1 VKRKAAAALGLFAAL
16 FFFLGISSASAQAL
30 TASPVAPQSVVRS
43 APPSAVTDT
52 ISVNPTAGEGAG
64 SGAGLD
70 INVTAPDLTA
80 KGGGNV
86 VILLLG
92 VAVLSIVPSL
102 LILLTCFPRI
112 LIILSMARNAVGLP
126 AVPPNQVITG
136 LALFLTLFVMG
147 PTLSK
152 VNEVALQPVLNEKMS
167 VAEGVKAAQIPL
179 RTFMLKYTREEELR
193 LMLDAAEVKEPV
205 KRDTVP
211 MNALI
216 PAFLLSELRTAF
228 TIGFAIFLPFLIID
242 LVVAAVLQSLG
253 LMMLP
258 PTFVSLPFKVMLFVL
273 AGGWTLIIESILGG
287 F

>member
-1 VKRKAAAALGLFAAL
+1 VKRLAIAALALFAAL
-16 FFFLGISSASAQAL
+16 TLFG
-30 TASPVAPQSVVRS
+30 SPAAADAAFESSVVP
-43 APPSAVTDT
+43 AHVSAVASN
-52 ISVNPTAGEGAG
+52 ISTAAPAQAGEGAG
-64 SGAGLD
+64 DDAGQLNID
-70 INVTAPDLTA
+70 VTAPDLQG
-80 KGGGNV
+80 KGSGNV
-86 VILLLG
+86 VLLLLG

-112 LIILSMARNAVGLP
+112 VIILSMARNAVGLP

-136 LALFLTLFVMG
+136 LALFLTLFIMG

-152 VNEVALQPVLNEKMS
+152 MNEQALQPVLNEQMTI
-167 VAEGVKAAQIPL
+167 AEGVEAAQVPL
-179 RTFMLKYTREEELR
+179 RSFMLKYTREQELG
-193 LMLDAAEVKEPV
+193 LMLDAAGVEAPV
-205 KRDTVP
+205 ERDKVP

-216 PAFLLSELRTAF
+216 PAFLLSELRSAF

-242 LVVAAVLQSLG
+242 LVIAAILQSLG

-287 F
+287 FT

>member
-1 VKRKAAAALGLFAAL
+1 VKRLAVAALGLFAVLML
-16 FFFLGISSASAQAL
+16 FSGASSAQAQVRPAE
-30 TASPVAPQSVVRS
+30 ASVASVGSFALPDFNRMPA
-43 APPSAVTDT
+43 APGD
-52 ISVNPTAGEGAG
+52 GAG
-64 SGAGLD
+64 DDAGKLNID
-70 INVTAPDLTA
+70 VTAPDLQG
-80 KGGGNV
+80 KGSGNV
-86 VILLLG
+86 VLLLLG

-112 LIILSMARNAVGLP
+112 VIILSMARNAVGLP

-152 VNEVALQPVLNEKMS
+152 MNEQALQPVLNEKMTIT
-167 VAEGVKAAQIPL
+167 EGIEAAQVPL
-179 RTFMLKYTREEELR
+179 RAFMLKYTREEELG
-193 LMLDAAEVKEPV
+193 LMLDAAGVKTPV
-205 KRDTVP
+205 QRDTVP

-216 PAFLLSELRTAF
+216 PAFLLSELRSAF

-242 LVVAAVLQSLG
+242 LVIAAVLQSLG

-287 F
+287 FG

>member
-1 VKRKAAAALGLFAAL
+1 VSRVVRVCVAAFAGLVLTALPAGAVHASPTAAAAT
-16 FFFLGISSASAQAL
+16 SL
-30 TASPVAPQSVVRS
+30 TAQGPGAFAVAA
-43 APPSAVTDT
+43 APSQQ
-52 ISVNPTAGEGAG
+52 AGEDAG
-64 SGAGLD
+64 EDAGFTV
-70 INVTAPDLTA
+70 NVNAPDVQG

-86 VILLLG
+86 VLLLIG
-92 VAVLSIVPSL
+92 IAVLSIVPSL

-112 LIILSMARNAVGLP
+112 VIILSMARNAVGLP

-152 VNEVALQPVLNEKMS
+152 VNEQALQPVLKEKIT
-167 VAEGVKAAQIPL
+167 VAEGLSAAQKPL
-179 RTFMLKYTREEELR
+179 REFMLKYTREDELK
-193 LMLDAAEVKEPV
+193 LMLDAAKVEGPV

-211 MNALI
+211 LNALI

-228 TIGFAIFLPFLIID
+228 TIGFAIFLPFLVID
-242 LVVAAVLQSLG
+242 LVVAAILQSLG

-258 PTFVSLPFKVMLFVL
+258 PTFVSLPFKVLLFVL
-273 AGGWTLIIESILGG
+273 AGGWTLVIQSILGG